1 MKLLLLLC
9 LSFWGFLSSALGQ
22 SNQNQTS
29 TNSSF
34 INASTFGFSP
44 NATGLQNTQALQKSV
59 DQGGTIQVS
68 EPGTY
73 NLAGTVYI
81 GSNTSLQFG
90 NGVFIK
96 KVNEQGDFSHV
107 LINKGAKTKTLE
119 KNEFFCGRGKSA
131 TTLCLSIPAACVI
144 SLP

>member
-1 MKLLLLLC
+1 MKLPLLLC

-22 SNQNQTS
+22 ANQTL
-29 TNSSF
+29 TNSGF

-44 NATGLQNTQALQKSV
+44 NATGLQNTQALQKAV

-73 NLAGTVYI
+73 NLAGTVCI

-90 NGVFIK
+90 NGVFIQ